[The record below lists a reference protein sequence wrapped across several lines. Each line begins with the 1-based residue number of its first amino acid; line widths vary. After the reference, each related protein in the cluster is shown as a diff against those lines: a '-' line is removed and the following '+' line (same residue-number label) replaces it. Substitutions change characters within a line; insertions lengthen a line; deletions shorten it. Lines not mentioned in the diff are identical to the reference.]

1 MLSQAALL
9 ENEDIA
15 RVTLKPVE
23 YLSVILD
30 DEKSGGR
37 SAALILTREDILSL
51 KRYERHALNIPTSL
65 TRVEQQL
72 GFTRSYIPGLEP
84 EDMLVTYQAINNHGK
99 SWLSIEDGIKRSGFA
114 IELFATQFSR
124 QGEQIINYIEKM
136 DFARQLD
143 MTVADLNIE
152 EVRNTAPVPLGETDQ
167 RVCITL
173 AEFLKKT
180 ASQIKNH
187 QHAAQTLADHIDT
200 FSTVL
205 SVQLIPGINDKVKL
219 ANCSDL
225 DQQIQDLEKDI
236 EQLTT
241 EIEQKNNEYKTAL
254 YNIAWGL
261 FGGPIG
267 VAITGGIFGAQAEE
281 IRKEK
286 NRMVASKNEKVQK
299 LEEKSPLAAAVRSLQ
314 ILFEDMNI
322 RMMDAHQSATH
333 LKDLW
338 TMLAAYIDR
347 SASELSAITTD
358 QALMIFAMQFQGVVT
373 PWREI
378 RGMAN
383 QLLKIFDSAL
393 DQFQREQQSGKRGQ

>member
-23 YLSVILD
+23 YLSLIFD
-30 DEKSGGR
+30 DEKNGGR
-37 SAALILTREDILSL
+37 SAALILTKEDILSL

-84 EDMLVTYQAINNHGK
+84 KDMLVTYQAINNHGK

-143 MTVADLNIE
+143 LTVADLNIE

-267 VAITGGIFGAQAEE
+267 VAITGGIFGAQAED

-286 NRMVASKNEKVQK
+286 NRMVASKNQKVQK

-358 QALMIFAMQFQGVVT
+358 QALMIFAMQFHGVVT

>member
-205 SVQLIPGINDKVKL
+205 SVQLISGINDKVKL

>member
-30 DEKSGGR
+30 DEKNGGR

-136 DFARQLD
+136 DFAKQLD
-143 MTVADLNIE
+143 LTVADLNIE

-225 DQQIQDLEKDI
+225 DQQIQYLEKDI

>member
-84 EDMLVTYQAINNHGK
+84 KDMLVTYQAINNHGK

-254 YNIAWGL
+254 YNIAWGF

>member
-23 YLSVILD
+23 YLSLIFD
-30 DEKSGGR
+30 DEKNGGR
-37 SAALILTREDILSL
+37 SAALILTKEDILSL

-84 EDMLVTYQAINNHGK
+84 KDMLVTYQAINNHGK

-124 QGEQIINYIEKM
+124 QGEQIINHIEKM

-143 MTVADLNIE
+143 LTVADLNIE

-286 NRMVASKNEKVQK
+286 NRMVDSKNQKVQK

-358 QALMIFAMQFQGVVT
+358 QALMIFAMQFHGVVT

>member
-30 DEKSGGR
+30 DEKNGGR

-143 MTVADLNIE
+143 LTVADLNIE

>member
-23 YLSVILD
+23 YLSLIFD
-30 DEKSGGR
+30 DEKNGGR
-37 SAALILTREDILSL
+37 SAALILTKEDILSL

-84 EDMLVTYQAINNHGK
+84 KDMLVTYQAINNHGK

-124 QGEQIINYIEKM
+124 QGEQIINHIEKM

-143 MTVADLNIE
+143 LTVADLNIE

-267 VAITGGIFGAQAEE
+267 VAITGGIFGAQAED

-286 NRMVASKNEKVQK
+286 NRMVDSKNQKVQK

-358 QALMIFAMQFQGVVT
+358 QALMIFAMQFHGVVT

>member
-84 EDMLVTYQAINNHGK
+84 KDMLVTYQAINNHGK

-254 YNIAWGL
+254 YNIAWVF

>member
-30 DEKSGGR
+30 DEKNGGR

-143 MTVADLNIE
+143 LTVADLNIE

-347 SASELSAITTD
+347 SASEISAITTD

>member
-37 SAALILTREDILSL
+37 SAALILTKEDILSL

-65 TRVEQQL
+65 NRVEQQL

-84 EDMLVTYQAINNHGK
+84 KDMLVTYQAINNHGK

-143 MTVADLNIE
+143 LTVADLNIE

-173 AEFLKKT
+173 AAFLKKT

-261 FGGPIG
+261 FGGAIG

-286 NRMVASKNEKVQK
+286 NRMVASKNQKVQK
-299 LEEKSPLAAAVRSLQ
+299 LKEKSPLSAAVRSLQ

>member
-30 DEKSGGR
+30 DEKNGGR

-143 MTVADLNIE
+143 LTVADLNIE

-286 NRMVASKNEKVQK
+286 NRMVASKNEKVRK